1 MSVLSVNE
9 VFLRYDSIPSLFKKS
24 QSDDVVMHASFH
36 VDAGKTL
43 AIVGESGSGKTTLA
57 RSIMGLLKP
66 RRGSIFFENEN
77 VYNVSPLFKKYIQS
91 QMQIV
96 FQDPLASLNPMMSIR
111 EILEEPLLTHRSL
124 LKWSERSQKINEAMD
139 RVGLTAT
146 DLQRYPH
153 TFSGGQCQRIAL
165 ARAIILEPKI
175 LVCDEPVSAL
185 DVSVQ
190 AQILK
195 LLLDLQQQMG
205 MALVFISHNLA
216 VVKLMA
222 HSVCVMYRGRILE
235 QGDTHKIFSAP
246 QHPYTRDLIAAVPV
260 PVYPPIRVNRLPLEI
275 SPISES
281 VSGSANDCIYLNRCH
296 YRKRACRLGQ
306 PPLEDCGSNHKS
318 ACIFANKLL

>member
-1 MSVLSVNE
+1 
-9 VFLRYDSIPSLFKKS
+9 
-24 QSDDVVMHASFH
+24 MHASFQ
-36 VDAGKTL
+36 VQAGKTL

-66 RRGSIFFENEN
+66 RQGSIFFENEN
-77 VYNVSPLFKKYIQS
+77 IYNVSPLFKKYIQS

-96 FQDPLASLNPMMSIR
+96 FQDPLASLNPMMNVR

-124 LKWSERSQKINEAMD
+124 LKESERNQKINDAMD
-139 RVGLTAT
+139 RVGLAAT

-153 TFSGGQCQRIAL
+153 TFSGGQCQRIAI

-222 HSVCVMYRGRILE
+222 HSVCVMYKGRILE
-235 QGDTHKIFSAP
+235 QGDTDKIFSAP

-260 PVYPPIRVNRLPLEI
+260 PVYPPVRVSRPPLKVAFQAE
-275 SPISES
+275 
-281 VSGSANDCIYLNRCH
+281 SGSECIYLNRCR
-296 YRKRACRLGQ
+296 YRKHACRLSQ
-306 PPLEDCGSNHKS
+306 PPLEDCGVNHKS

>member
-1 MSVLSVNE
+1 MSVLSANE
-9 VFLRYDSIPSLFKKS
+9 VFLRYDSAPSMFKKV
-24 QSDDVVMHASFH
+24 QLDDVVMHASLR
-36 VDAGKTL
+36 VEAGKTL

-77 VYNVSPLFKKYIQS
+77 IYNVSPLFKKYIQS
-91 QMQIV
+91 QMQMV
-96 FQDPLASLNPMMSIR
+96 FQDPLASLNPMMNVR
-111 EILEEPLLTHRSL
+111 EILEEPLLTHRYL
-124 LKWSERSQKINEAMD
+124 LKESERNQKVSDAVD
-139 RVGLTAT
+139 KVGLTAA

-153 TFSGGQCQRIAL
+153 TFSGGQCQRIAI

-195 LLLDLQQQMG
+195 LLLELQQQMG

-222 HSVCVMYRGRILE
+222 HSVSVMYKGRILE
-235 QGDTHKIFSAP
+235 QGDTDKIFSAP

-260 PVYPPIRVNRLPLEI
+260 PMYPVVHNNKGRLPFDVGLQ
-275 SPISES
+275 
-281 VSGSANDCIYLNRCH
+281 VVCTNGCIYLDRCR
-296 YRKRACRLGQ
+296 YRKNVCQLSQ
-306 PPLEDCGSNHKS
+306 PPLEDCGANHKS